1 MGFLLTLILRISV
14 ISFFITKI
22 MTLVYKHEVD
32 IMSAL
37 LENAITSDYR
47 FTKDQGLFIAAALT
61 QFDSETESIEDWR
74 YGELIFETYGWG
86 YDSSISAAAG
96 PLDHHQCSDEELG
109 LAPSKEA

>member
-1 MGFLLTLILRISV
+1 MNQKWLIDQNSLNFKADYDFDLFI
-14 ISFFITKI
+14 FFIFQ
-22 MTLVYKHEVD
+22 YH
-32 IMSAL
+32 
-37 LENAITSDYR
+37 